1 VTPSPRSRVSPGL
14 IVLLTLIMFVMF
26 VMFWAQSTLL
36 TALVVALATLTAG
49 GLVLTL
55 LFGTAW
61 MALRHRGTAEPP
73 RHHVPDPRT
82 SPGPPDQRPRRKG
95 QVAMW
100 THHRTQN
107 NDQPS
112 PP

>member
-1 VTPSPRSRVSPGL
+1 L
-14 IVLLTLIMFVMF
+14 IVLLTLIMF

-36 TALVVALATLTAG
+36 TALVVALAALTAG

-73 RHHVPDPRT
+73 RHH
-82 SPGPPDQRPRRKG
+82 
-95 QVAMW
+95 
-100 THHRTQN
+100 
-107 NDQPS
+107 
-112 PP
+112 